1 MMIATILL
9 LVNFGF
15 LFFKDKALFNFKN
28 FLWIYPLEIA
38 VYIVIWLLFMLV
50 GQKIMKRW

>member
-15 LFFKDKALFNFKN
+15 LFFKDKALFSFKN
-28 FLWIYPLEIA
+28 FLWIYPVEIA
-38 VYIVIWLLFMLV
+38 VYIVIWLLFMLISK
-50 GQKIMKRW
+50 KIMEKF